1 MAAQR
6 TLILGLICSLAL
18 IALTSCSASN
28 AQQTGDVR
36 HGGWLGKGPI
46 TRSEQVASEAPGE
59 VQAQPQRRKQVCGY
73 DLLYDRNWGVYV
85 VIGIKDCYYHEG
97 YFYRLRGDDWE
108 MSERADSGW
117 TPVSVTLLPQGL
129 QGKASRRAR
138 LQSRTIA

>member
-1 MAAQR
+1 MAAKR

-18 IALTSCSASN
+18 IALTSCSTTN
-28 AQQTGDVR
+28 TQQTGDVR

-46 TRSEQVASEAPGE
+46 MRSDNDAAEAHVQ
-59 VQAQPQRRKQVCGY
+59 VQAQQLRRKQVCGY

-97 YFYRLRGDDWE
+97 YFYRLRGGDWE

-117 TPVSVTLLPQGL
+117 TPVSVTLLPPGL